1 MTQRYVVPEE
11 GLKAAAVGYE
21 EQRRLAYSQGCS
33 GHDIVRAV
41 LEAFIRWQSE
51 NLPKL
56 RWIDGN
62 TVDRESYRMGYDDTI
77 YDLRRMYLSPE
88 PEVDRIDYYCKTG
101 DGKYVLLGSAAPGEP
116 FVHNTPPEPEG
127 PVLGVRG
134 ERLRAELEKRHLVM
148 PPTIASG
155 HQRPGCHRQY
165 GGLRRT

>member
-1 MTQRYVVPEE
+1 MTQRYVVPED
-11 GLKAAAVGYE
+11 GLKAAAV
-21 EQRRLAYSQGCS
+21 A
-33 GHDIVRAV
+33 I
-41 LEAFIRWQSE
+41 
-51 NLPKL
+51 
-56 RWIDGN
+56 
-62 TVDRESYRMGYDDTI
+62 
-77 YDLRRMYLSPE
+77 RRMYLSPE

-134 ERLRAELEKRHLVM
+134 ERLRAELEKRHLVT

-165 GGLRRT
+165 GD